1 MLVSALLAGDAVE
14 RRSRSLFTTSTEK
27 SSLRAPDA
35 IARGKA
41 WGAWMHRSTILQG
54 NQRDNL
60 KHQQRHDAPASQPG
74 PQTDPNQ
81 DGSISKPLAIS
92 EASPMCSLSGQ
103 LRRQLLRRAC
113 IVIKVKHNGVQD
125 QHQFIRQDQ
134 ARCVHTNTKDRHS
147 T

>member
-60 KHQQRHDAPASQPG
+60 KHQQRHDAPASQPE
-74 PQTDPNQ
+74 PRTDPNQ

-92 EASPMCSLSGQ
+92 EASPVCSLSGQ
-103 LRRQLLRRAC
+103 LRRQLLRRATDPAW
-113 IVIKVKHNGVQD
+113 HSPLSRS
-125 QHQFIRQDQ
+125 HESL
-134 ARCVHTNTKDRHS
+134 VHLANIILDERDS
-147 T
+147 